1 MKDRFVLE
9 PLEVG
14 KFPSFPLSKFLL
26 GDKSEQSIP
35 APCISWFGKS
45 LSSDIRVL
53 VDTGPAKQTPE
64 TSKLHQKLE
73 AGDDYRIDK
82 VLQTHGIEPSEIT
95 HVIFTHLHF
104 DHCSYAQYLPNAKI
118 YVQKSELQYA
128 VAPDDNS
135 TGYETGNPG
144 IIPSWMSSFDKMV
157 PITGD
162 FEIAPGL
169 LILALPGHTIGSLGV
184 IFDTNGGRY
193 AVAGDLINQ
202 IDNWEGNKGGHI
214 PPTANISIDLCN
226 QSFKRLEKESDKVLA
241 SHDYRMFDYTRY
253 GDPL

>member
-26 GDKSEQSIP
+26 GDKSEQSLP
-35 APCISWFGKS
+35 APCISWFGRS

-64 TSKLHQKLE
+64 TSKLHQILE
-73 AGDDYRIDK
+73 AGDAYRIDR
-82 VLQTHGIEPSEIT
+82 VLRTHGIEPSEIT

-135 TGYETGNPG
+135 TGYETGKPG
-144 IIPSWMSSFDKMV
+144 IIPSWMSSFDKID
-157 PITGD
+157 PITRD
-162 FEIAPGL
+162 FEIAPGR
-169 LILALPGHTIGSLGV
+169 S
-184 IFDTNGGRY
+184 
-193 AVAGDLINQ
+193 
-202 IDNWEGNKGGHI
+202 KG
-214 PPTANISIDLCN
+214 
-226 QSFKRLEKESDKVLA
+226 
-241 SHDYRMFDYTRY
+241 
-253 GDPL
+253 

>member
-26 GDKSEQSIP
+26 GDKSEQSLP
-35 APCISWFGKS
+35 APCISWFGRS

-64 TSKLHQKLE
+64 TSKLHQILE
-73 AGDDYRIDK
+73 AGDAYRIDR
-82 VLQTHGIEPSEIT
+82 VLRTHGIEPSEIT

-135 TGYETGNPG
+135 TGYETGKPG
-144 IIPSWMSSFDKMV
+144 IIPSWMSLEFAWQV
-157 PITGD
+157 
-162 FEIAPGL
+162 
-169 LILALPGHTIGSLGV
+169 
-184 IFDTNGGRY
+184 
-193 AVAGDLINQ
+193 
-202 IDNWEGNKGGHI
+202 DNWEGNRGSHI
-214 PPTANISIDLCN
+214 PPTANISVDLCN

-253 GDPL
+253 GDAL